1 MKSTE
6 SDVYYFEV
14 DAVFNREPVELLEE
28 STWTAGLRRTGNDTG
43 EEVLGFL
50 DFGDV
55 FLSGPRQNN
64 VSVVEARA
72 NESTRNH
79 FGHVF
84 RQRNGCGVGR
94 GYDNGQT
101 TDGIDMV
108 IHG

>member
-14 DAVFNREPVELLEE
+14 DAVFNPEPVELLDE

-55 FLSGPRQNN
+55 FLSGPR
-64 VSVVEARA
+64 
-72 NESTRNH
+72 
-79 FGHVF
+79 
-84 RQRNGCGVGR
+84 
-94 GYDNGQT
+94 
-101 TDGIDMV
+101 
-108 IHG
+108 